1 MASGLRASCPVCELC
16 GAFDN
21 LLLCSGCRE
30 AWYCS
35 KEHQKSHWRLHKN
48 QCRDRKAAAD
58 AATAAAS
65 LNLASSN
72 VNTVVL
78 PDSVCVTSTEVPTI
92 DCVSSG
98 GGTIAPPTA
107 DTQFLARTVLCPQG
121 QDSLTA
127 AEVYVDKENQD
138 RLISQNGLVD
148 SAIAAVSPTQN
159 NFQDASMRT
168 LQQTDTLNSTVN
180 YTNNNINT
188 RNTSELTRHLAIAMK
203 KPSSADVDVN
213 KNRTKP
219 AKPNLASQSNSLV
232 AHPSETKL
240 ADYVVRCLIDY
251 GICVVDRFMGNEK
264 GSDVLQEVQQLE
276 MSGVF
281 SSGQLVSETDAMQK
295 IRGDKIVWVEKGDA
309 GCDHIGLL
317 MGRLDSLVLA
327 CNGRLGRYNIS
338 GRTKAMVA
346 NYPGHGSGYVRH
358 VDNPNEDGR
367 CITAIYYLNKNWDIK
382 RHGGLLRIFPAKFN
396 QVADIEPKFDRLL
409 FFWSDRRNPHEVQPA
424 YRVRYAIT
432 VWYFDAEERAKAKI
446 RYQLHGHN
454 KDQEHEERRASFSLS
469 PTAL

>member
-1 MASGLRASCPVCELC
+1 MRVPIHNAPFALQKGVCAWWQKCSFGAWLEALFCFSEERPAGAVYLRGHRGERCGCKMASGLRASCPVCELC

-35 KEHQKSHWRLHKN
+35 KDHQKSHWRLHKN

-58 AATAAAS
+58 AAVS
-65 LNLASSN
+65 LNLASAN
-72 VNTVVL
+72 VNKVVL
-78 PDSVCVTSTEVPTI
+78 PPSVCVSSAEVSTTI

-98 GGTIAPPTA
+98 GGAIVPAA
-107 DTQFLARTVLCPQG
+107 AETQFVARTVLCAQG
-121 QDSLTA
+121 QDTLTA
-127 AEVYVDKENQD
+127 AEAYVDKENQD
-138 RLISQNGLVD
+138 RLISQNGLVP
-148 SAIAAVSPTQN
+148 VTPTQN
-159 NFQDASMRT
+159 HFHDGSMRT

-180 YTNNNINT
+180 YTNNNINSNT
-188 RNTSELTRHLAIAMK
+188 RSSSELTRHLATAMK
-203 KPSSADVDVN
+203 KPTSTSVDLN

-219 AKPNLASQSNSLV
+219 AKPSSASQSNSLV

-264 GSDVLQEVQQLE
+264 GSNVLQEVQQLE

-309 GCDHIGLL
+309 GCDHLGLL
-317 MGRLDSLVLA
+317 MGRLDSLLLA

-338 GRTKAMVA
+338 GRTKVCTSFLSLC
-346 NYPGHGSGYVRH
+346 HK
-358 VDNPNEDGR
+358 
-367 CITAIYYLNKNWDIK
+367 LN
-382 RHGGLLRIFPAKFN
+382 L
-396 QVADIEPKFDRLL
+396 
-409 FFWSDRRNPHEVQPA
+409 
-424 YRVRYAIT
+424 
-432 VWYFDAEERAKAKI
+432 
-446 RYQLHGHN
+446 
-454 KDQEHEERRASFSLS
+454 
-469 PTAL
+469 

>member
-78 PDSVCVTSTEVPTI
+78 PDSVCVTSTEVSTI

-338 GRTKAMVA
+338 GRTKVCSAQL
-346 NYPGHGSGYVRH
+346 S
-358 VDNPNEDGR
+358 
-367 CITAIYYLNKNWDIK
+367 
-382 RHGGLLRIFPAKFN
+382 LLCYTN
-396 QVADIEPKFDRLL
+396 
-409 FFWSDRRNPHEVQPA
+409 
-424 YRVRYAIT
+424 
-432 VWYFDAEERAKAKI
+432 
-446 RYQLHGHN
+446 
-454 KDQEHEERRASFSLS
+454 
-469 PTAL
+469 